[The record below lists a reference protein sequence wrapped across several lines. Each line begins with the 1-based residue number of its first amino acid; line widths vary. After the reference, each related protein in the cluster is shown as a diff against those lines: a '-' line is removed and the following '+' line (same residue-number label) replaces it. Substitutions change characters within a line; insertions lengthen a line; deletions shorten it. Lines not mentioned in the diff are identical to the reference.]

1 MFLSVCVTVS
11 LGRRLV
17 PWTIVD
23 LQREDRTFR
32 TLFSEVVA
40 GKFDCVE
47 VNDELKR
54 ATLSQVLIG
63 SDKDKLMV
71 TSASQSVF
79 NVCEEFGKYVRF
91 VHCAS
96 EEVEDTGDSDSLPQ
110 CQECNHLERVSRPK
124 KKS

>member
-1 MFLSVCVTVS
+1 MFLSVCVALS

-17 PWTIVD
+17 PWTKID
-23 LQREDRTFR
+23 PQREDRTFR
-32 TLFSEVVA
+32 TLFSEVIA

-71 TSASQSVF
+71 TSASQSGGAACSPISTTNF
-79 NVCEEFGKYVRF
+79 TYFPNSSQTF
-91 VHCAS
+91 
-96 EEVEDTGDSDSLPQ
+96 
-110 CQECNHLERVSRPK
+110 
-124 KKS
+124 